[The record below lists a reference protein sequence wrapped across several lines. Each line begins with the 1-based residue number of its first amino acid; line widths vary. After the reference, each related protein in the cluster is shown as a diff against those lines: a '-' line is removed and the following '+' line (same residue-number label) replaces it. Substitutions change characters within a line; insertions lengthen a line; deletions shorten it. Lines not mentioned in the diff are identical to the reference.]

1 MQEFRKIRIAAYL
14 YVNSATEL
22 ESGRLRYLSSTC
34 RACNEVRAAV
44 SGLGGDGYIAVVIV
58 MTDGLSSSQ
67 VTMSIRVT

>member
-44 SGLGGDGYIAVVIV
+44 SGLGGDGYMAVVIV
-58 MTDGLSSSQ
+58 NDRWSFLQPSHNEH
-67 VTMSIRVT
+67 

>member
-22 ESGRLRYLSSTC
+22 EAGRLRYLSSKC

-44 SGLGGDGYIAVVIV
+44 SGLGGDGYMAVVIV
-58 MTDGLSSSQ
+58 ND
-67 VTMSIRVT
+67 R